1 MSVLNQKTIAN
12 SISIK
17 GVGLHSG
24 KKVSM
29 KILPAEP
36 NTGIFFKRIDVKKN
50 NIIIPS
56 VFNVTNTVMCT
67 TISNEVGVKVYT
79 IEHLMGA
86 LFGKG
91 VDNAIIEIDNEE
103 VPILD
108 GSAKV
113 FISEIEKS
121 GVKTSNIPIKVIK
134 IEKKVSY
141 KEDSKKISIEPTKI
155 SSDIDFEIKYEN
167 SLIGT
172 QRNIINIFEDDL
184 TDIYNSRTFC
194 LYEDVEKLKKMGLAK
209 GGSLENALV
218 VKDDKILNKEGLRN
232 SKEFVNHKIL
242 DCMGDL
248 YLLGYR
254 ILGKIVC
261 TQGGH
266 KLTNHLLREVLQ
278 DNNNFSIIEVRE
290 KTVPNTLINR
300 NPLKSIA

>member
-12 SISIK
+12 SILMN

-36 NTGIFFKRIDVKKN
+36 NTGIVFKRTDVKKN

-56 VFNVTNTVMCT
+56 VFNVTNTVLCT

-121 GVKTSNIPIKVIK
+121 GVKTSNTPIKVIK

-194 LYEDVEKLKKMGLAK
+194 LYEDVEKLKKMGLAQ

>member
-12 SISIK
+12 SISMN

-36 NTGIFFKRIDVKKN
+36 NTGIVFKRTDVKKN

-56 VFNVTNTVMCT
+56 VFNVTSTVLCT

-113 FISEIEKS
+113 FVSEIEKS
-121 GVKTSNIPIKVIK
+121 GVKTSNTPIKVIK
-134 IEKKVSY
+134 IKKKVSY

-194 LYEDVEKLKKMGLAK
+194 LYENVEKLKKMGLAK

>member
-12 SISIK
+12 SISMN

-36 NTGIFFKRIDVKKN
+36 NTGIVFKRTDVKKN

-56 VFNVTNTVMCT
+56 VFNVTNTVLCT

-266 KLTNHLLREVLQ
+266 QLTNHLLREVLQ

-300 NPLKSIA
+300 SPLKSIA

>member
-1 MSVLNQKTIAN
+1 
-12 SISIK
+12 
-17 GVGLHSG
+17 
-24 KKVSM
+24 
-29 KILPAEP
+29 
-36 NTGIFFKRIDVKKN
+36 
-50 NIIIPS
+50 
-56 VFNVTNTVMCT
+56 MCT
-67 TISNEVGVKVYT
+67 TISNEVGVKVCT

-91 VDNAIIEIDNEE
+91 VDNVIIEIDNEE

-108 GSAKV
+108 GSAKE

-172 QRNIINIFEDDL
+172 QRNIVNIFEDDL

-218 VKDDKILNKEGLRN
+218 VKNDKILNKEGLRN

>member
-12 SISIK
+12 SISMN

-36 NTGIFFKRIDVKKN
+36 NTGIVFKRTDVKKN

-56 VFNVTNTVMCT
+56 VFNVTSTVLCT

-121 GVKTSNIPIKVIK
+121 GVKTSNTPIKVIK

-266 KLTNHLLREVLQ
+266 KLTNQLLREVLQ

>member
-12 SISIK
+12 SISMN

-36 NTGIFFKRIDVKKN
+36 NTGIVFKRTDVKKN

-56 VFNVTNTVMCT
+56 VFNVTNTVLCT

-91 VDNAIIEIDNEE
+91 VDNVIIEIDNEE

-121 GVKTSNIPIKVIK
+121 GAKTSNIPIKVIK

-194 LYEDVEKLKKMGLAK
+194 LYENVEKLKKMGLAK

-290 KTVPNTLINR
+290 KTVSNTLINR

>member
-12 SISIK
+12 SISMN

-36 NTGIFFKRIDVKKN
+36 NTGIVFKRTDVKKN

-56 VFNVTNTVMCT
+56 VFNVTNTVLCT

-121 GVKTSNIPIKVIK
+121 GVKTSNTPIKVIK

-194 LYEDVEKLKKMGLAK
+194 LYENVEKLKKMGLAK

>member
-12 SISIK
+12 SISMN

-36 NTGIFFKRIDVKKN
+36 NAGIVFKRTDVKKN

-56 VFNVTNTVMCT
+56 VFNVTSTVLCT

-113 FISEIEKS
+113 FVSEIEKS
-121 GVKTSNIPIKVIK
+121 GVKTSNTPIKVIK

-194 LYEDVEKLKKMGLAK
+194 LYENVEKLKKMGLAK

>member
-12 SISIK
+12 SISMN

-36 NTGIFFKRIDVKKN
+36 NAGIVFKRTDVKKN

-56 VFNVTNTVMCT
+56 VFNVTNTVLCT

-113 FISEIEKS
+113 FVSEIEKS
-121 GVKTSNIPIKVIK
+121 GVKTSNTPIKVIK

-194 LYEDVEKLKKMGLAK
+194 LYENVEKLKKMGLAK

>member
-1 MSVLNQKTIAN
+1 MSDLNQKTIAN
-12 SISIK
+12 SISMQ

-36 NTGIFFKRIDVKKN
+36 NTGIVFKRTDVKKN

-56 VFNVTNTVMCT
+56 VFNVTNTVLCT

-121 GVKTSNIPIKVIK
+121 GVKTSNTPIKVIK

>member
-12 SISIK
+12 SISMK

-24 KKVSM
+24 RKVSM

-36 NTGIFFKRIDVKKN
+36 NTGIVFKRTDVKKN

-56 VFNVTNTVMCT
+56 VLNVTNTVLCT

-121 GVKTSNIPIKVIK
+121 GVKTSNTPIKVIK

-155 SSDIDFEIKYEN
+155 SFDIDFEIKYEN

-194 LYEDVEKLKKMGLAK
+194 LYEDVEKLKKMGLAQ

-266 KLTNHLLREVLQ
+266 QLTNHLLREVLQ

>member
-1 MSVLNQKTIAN
+1 MSDLNQKTIAN
-12 SISIK
+12 SISMQ

-36 NTGIFFKRIDVKKN
+36 NTGIVFKRTDVKKN

-56 VFNVTNTVMCT
+56 VFNVTNTVLCT

-194 LYEDVEKLKKMGLAK
+194 LYEDVEKLKKMGLAQ

-266 KLTNHLLREVLQ
+266 QLTNHLLREVLQ

>member
-12 SISIK
+12 SISMN

-36 NTGIFFKRIDVKKN
+36 NTGIVFKRTDVKKN

-56 VFNVTNTVMCT
+56 VFNVTSTVLCT

-113 FISEIEKS
+113 FVSEIEKS
-121 GVKTSNIPIKVIK
+121 GVKTSNTPIKVIK

-194 LYEDVEKLKKMGLAK
+194 LYENVEKLKKMGLAK

>member
-12 SISIK
+12 SISMN

-29 KILPAEP
+29 KILPAQP
-36 NTGIFFKRIDVKKN
+36 NTGIVFKRTDVKKN

-56 VFNVTNTVMCT
+56 VFNVTNTVLCT

-103 VPILD
+103 VPIFD

-113 FISEIEKS
+113 FVSEIEKS
-121 GVKTSNIPIKVIK
+121 GVKTSNTPIKVIK
-134 IEKKVSY
+134 IEKKISY

>member
-12 SISIK
+12 SISMN

-36 NTGIFFKRIDVKKN
+36 NTGIVFKRTDVKKN

-56 VFNVTNTVMCT
+56 VFNVTNTVLCT

-113 FISEIEKS
+113 FVSEIEKS
-121 GVKTSNIPIKVIK
+121 GVKTSNTPIKVIK
-134 IEKKVSY
+134 IKKKVSY

-184 TDIYNSRTFC
+184 SDIYNSRTFC
-194 LYEDVEKLKKMGLAK
+194 LYEDVEKLKKMGLAQ

-266 KLTNHLLREVLQ
+266 QLTNHLLREVLQ

-300 NPLKSIA
+300 SPLKSIA

>member
-12 SISIK
+12 SISMQ

-24 KKVSM
+24 KRVSM

-36 NTGIFFKRIDVKKN
+36 NTGIVFKRTDVKKN

-56 VFNVTNTVMCT
+56 VFNVTNTVLCT

-194 LYEDVEKLKKMGLAK
+194 LYEDVEKLKKMGLAQ

-266 KLTNHLLREVLQ
+266 QLTNHLLREVLQ

-290 KTVPNTLINR
+290 KIVPNTLINR
-300 NPLKSIA
+300 SPLKSIA

>member
-12 SISIK
+12 SISMN

-36 NTGIFFKRIDVKKN
+36 NAGIIFKRTDVKKN

-56 VFNVTNTVMCT
+56 VFNVTSTVLCT

-113 FISEIEKS
+113 FVSEIEKS
-121 GVKTSNIPIKVIK
+121 GVKTSNTPIKVIK

-194 LYEDVEKLKKMGLAK
+194 LYENVEKLKKMGLAK

>member
-12 SISIK
+12 SISMN

-36 NTGIFFKRIDVKKN
+36 NTGIVFKRTDVKKN

-56 VFNVTNTVMCT
+56 VYNVTNTVLCT

-113 FISEIEKS
+113 FVSEIEKS
-121 GVKTSNIPIKVIK
+121 GVKTSNTPIKVIK

-194 LYEDVEKLKKMGLAK
+194 LYENVEKLKKMGLAK

>member
-1 MSVLNQKTIAN
+1 MSDLNQKTIAN
-12 SISIK
+12 SISMQ

-36 NTGIFFKRIDVKKN
+36 NTGIVFKRTDVKKN

-56 VFNVTNTVMCT
+56 VFNVTNTVLCT

-121 GVKTSNIPIKVIK
+121 GAKTSNIPIKVIK

-194 LYEDVEKLKKMGLAK
+194 LYEDVEKLKKMGLAQ

-266 KLTNHLLREVLQ
+266 QLTNHLLREVLQ

>member
-12 SISIK
+12 TISMQ

-24 KKVSM
+24 KRVSM

-36 NTGIFFKRIDVKKN
+36 NTGIVFKRTDVKKN

-56 VFNVTNTVMCT
+56 VFNVTNTVLCT

-121 GVKTSNIPIKVIK
+121 GVKTSNTPIKVIK

-194 LYEDVEKLKKMGLAK
+194 LYEDVEKLKKMGLAQ

-266 KLTNHLLREVLQ
+266 QLTNHLLREVLQ
-278 DNNNFSIIEVRE
+278 DNNNFSIVEVRE
-290 KTVPNTLINR
+290 KTVPNTSINR

>member
-12 SISIK
+12 SISMN

-36 NTGIFFKRIDVKKN
+36 NTGIVFKRTDVKKN

-56 VFNVTNTVMCT
+56 VFNVTNTVLCT

-121 GVKTSNIPIKVIK
+121 GVKTSNTPIKVIK

>member
-12 SISIK
+12 SISMN

-36 NTGIFFKRIDVKKN
+36 NAGIVFKRTDVKKN

-56 VFNVTNTVMCT
+56 VFNVTSTVLCT

-113 FISEIEKS
+113 FVSEIEKS
-121 GVKTSNIPIKVIK
+121 GVKTSNTPIKVIK

-167 SLIGT
+167 SW
-172 QRNIINIFEDDL
+172 N
-184 TDIYNSRTFC
+184 
-194 LYEDVEKLKKMGLAK
+194 
-209 GGSLENALV
+209 
-218 VKDDKILNKEGLRN
+218 
-232 SKEFVNHKIL
+232 
-242 DCMGDL
+242 
-248 YLLGYR
+248 
-254 ILGKIVC
+254 
-261 TQGGH
+261 
-266 KLTNHLLREVLQ
+266 
-278 DNNNFSIIEVRE
+278 
-290 KTVPNTLINR
+290 
-300 NPLKSIA
+300 

>member
-12 SISIK
+12 SISMN

-36 NTGIFFKRIDVKKN
+36 NTGIVFKRTDVKKN

-56 VFNVTNTVMCT
+56 VFNVTNTVLCT

-121 GVKTSNIPIKVIK
+121 GVKTSNTPIKVIK

-194 LYEDVEKLKKMGLAK
+194 LYENVEKLKKMGLAK

-290 KTVPNTLINR
+290 KTVSNTLINR

>member
-12 SISIK
+12 SILIN

-36 NTGIFFKRIDVKKN
+36 NTGIVFKRTDVKKN

-56 VFNVTNTVMCT
+56 VFNVTNTVLCT

-194 LYEDVEKLKKMGLAK
+194 LYEDVEKLKKMGLAQ

-218 VKDDKILNKEGLRN
+218 VKDDRILNKGGLRN

-266 KLTNHLLREVLQ
+266 QLTNHLLREVLQ

-300 NPLKSIA
+300 SPLKSIA

>member
-1 MSVLNQKTIAN
+1 MSDLNQKTIAN
-12 SISIK
+12 SISMQ

-36 NTGIFFKRIDVKKN
+36 NTGIVFKRTDVKKN

-56 VFNVTNTVMCT
+56 VFNVTNTVLCT

-194 LYEDVEKLKKMGLAK
+194 LYEDVEKLKKMGLAQ